1 MIKGYHKSS
10 FAVGLGVGEKFVV
23 KKLVNDHRLHM
34 LIAVRFRFI
43 LKKFNY
49 EFFTFLVASN
59 SPELVLCTSSLD
71 FDRKTG
77 PPQYRYFAWIQFTNS
92 ILILK
97 PN

>member
-1 MIKGYHKSS
+1 MMSERSDNVKPTLKLTILKVMIKGYHKCS

-49 EFFTFLVASN
+49 EFF
-59 SPELVLCTSSLD
+59 
-71 FDRKTG
+71 
-77 PPQYRYFAWIQFTNS
+77 Y
-92 ILILK
+92 ILSCF
-97 PN
+97 

>member
-1 MIKGYHKSS
+1 MMSERAETVKPSLKLTILKAMIKGYDKCS

-49 EFFTFLVASN
+49 EFF
-59 SPELVLCTSSLD
+59 
-71 FDRKTG
+71 
-77 PPQYRYFAWIQFTNS
+77 Y
-92 ILILK
+92 ILSCF
-97 PN
+97 